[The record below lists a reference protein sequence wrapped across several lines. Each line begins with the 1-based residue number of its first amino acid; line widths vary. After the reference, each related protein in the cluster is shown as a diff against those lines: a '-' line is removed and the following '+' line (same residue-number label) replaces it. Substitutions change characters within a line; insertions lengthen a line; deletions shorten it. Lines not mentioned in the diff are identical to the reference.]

1 MSLAAALD
9 DPYRF
14 DFGWLPESLP
24 VFGRAAFLTVQI
36 LVWSAVLAIIIGLV
50 AGQMLMSRH
59 AVLRVIARGYV
70 DFFRLTPIL
79 FQIVAIFFLLPLL
92 FDISVPAFTSGV
104 IALSLN
110 YGAFF
115 AEIFRAGV
123 QSLDKGQWEA
133 ADALG
138 IPRMR
143 TLRRIIYPQATR
155 RMLPP
160 IGSMLVSLTKDTSL
174 VSVIGVAEL
183 FNTAQ
188 NVGSATFRQ
197 IEVLLV
203 ISVIYLLINL
213 PLAAYAERLNRRV
226 NRLV

>member
-1 MSLAAALD
+1 MGD
-9 DPYRF
+9 DRYSF
-14 DFGWLPESLP
+14 DFGWVPDSLP
-24 VFGRAAFLTVQI
+24 MLYSATFLTLQI
-36 LVWSAVLAIIIGLV
+36 LLWSAVLSLAIGLV
-50 AGQMLMSRH
+50 TGQLLMSRY
-59 AVLRVIARGYV
+59 AVVRVLARIYV

-79 FQIVAIFFLLPLL
+79 FQIVAIFFLLPITVGL
-92 FDISVPAFTSGV
+92 SVPAFTSGV

-123 QSLDKGQWEA
+123 QSLDQGQWEA
-133 ADALG
+133 AESMGMPHL
-138 IPRMR
+138 RV
-143 TLRRIIYPQATR
+143 LRRVIYPQAVR

-188 NVGSATFRQ
+188 SLGAQTFRQ
-197 IEVLLV
+197 IEVLLL
-203 ISVIYLLINL
+203 ISFVYLAINL
-213 PLAAYAERLNRRV
+213 PLARFAEHLNKRV
-226 NRLV
+226 NSYA

>member
-1 MSLAAALD
+1 MTSVAAAA
-9 DPYRF
+9 YNF
-14 DFGWLPESLP
+14 DFSWFQDSLP
-24 VFGRAAFLTVQI
+24 IFLRAAFLTIQI
-36 LVWSAVLAIIIGLV
+36 LIWSAVISIAIGLL
-50 AGQMLMSRH
+50 AGQMLMSRRIW
-59 AVLRVIARGYV
+59 LRVPARIYV

-79 FQIVAIFFLLPLL
+79 FQIVVVFFLIPIL
-92 FDISVPAFTSGV
+92 FDVSVPAFSSGV

-123 QSLDKGQWEA
+123 QSVDKGQWEA
-133 ADALG
+133 AESMG
-138 IPRMR
+138 ISRTR
-143 TLRRIIYPQATR
+143 TLVRVIYPQALK

-160 IGSMLVSLTKDTSL
+160 IGNMLISLTKDTSL

-188 NVGSATFRQ
+188 NVGASTFRQ

-203 ISVIYLLINL
+203 VSLFYLVINL
-213 PLAAYAERLNRRV
+213 PLAIQAERMNRRLNV
-226 NRLV
+226 AR

>member
-1 MSLAAALD
+1 MGD
-9 DPYRF
+9 DRYSF
-14 DFGWLPESLP
+14 DFGWLPDAMP
-24 VFGRAAFLTVQI
+24 IMWRAAFLTVQI
-36 LVWSAVLAIIIGLV
+36 LLWSAVLSLMIGLV

-59 AVLRVIARGYV
+59 VFLRVPARIYV
-70 DFFRLTPIL
+70 DFFRLTPLL
-79 FQIVAIFFLLPLL
+79 FQIVTLFFLLPMTTG
-92 FDISVPAFTSGV
+92 ISVPAFTSGV

-133 ADALG
+133 ADSMG
-138 IPRMR
+138 IPHLLV
-143 TLRRIIYPQATR
+143 LRRIIYPQAIR

-188 NVGSATFRQ
+188 SVGAQTFRQ
-197 IEVLLV
+197 IEVLLS
-203 ISVIYLLINL
+203 ISLIYLAINL
-213 PLAAYAERLNRRV
+213 PLAWYAERLNRRV
-226 NRLV
+226 NVHA

>member
-1 MSLAAALD
+1 M
-9 DPYRF
+9 PIM
-14 DFGWLPESLP
+14 W
-24 VFGRAAFLTVQI
+24 RAAFLTVQI
-36 LVWSAVLAIIIGLV
+36 LLWSAVLSLMIGLV

-59 AVLRVIARGYV
+59 VFLRVPARIYV
-70 DFFRLTPIL
+70 DFFRLTPLL
-79 FQIVAIFFLLPLL
+79 FQIVTLFFLLPMTTG
-92 FDISVPAFTSGV
+92 ISVPAFTSGV

-133 ADALG
+133 ADSMG
-138 IPRMR
+138 IPHLLV
-143 TLRRIIYPQATR
+143 LRRIIYPQAIR

-188 NVGSATFRQ
+188 SVGAQTFRQ
-197 IEVLLV
+197 IEVLLS
-203 ISVIYLLINL
+203 ISLIYLAINL
-213 PLAAYAERLNRRV
+213 PLAWYAERLNRRV
-226 NRLV
+226 NVHA

>member
-1 MSLAAALD
+1 MGSGYEFDFSWVSDTWPVFLDAAL
-9 DPYRF
+9 
-14 DFGWLPESLP
+14 
-24 VFGRAAFLTVQI
+24 LTLQI
-36 LVWSAVLAIIIGLV
+36 LIWSAVLSLAVGLV
-50 AGQMLMSRH
+50 TGQMLNSRR
-59 AVLRVIARGYV
+59 VWLRVPARLYV

-79 FQIVAIFFLLPLL
+79 LQIVAFFFLLPIMLG
-92 FDISVPAFTSGV
+92 ISVPAFTSGV

-133 ADALG
+133 AESMGMSHLQ
-138 IPRMR
+138 
-143 TLRRIIYPQATR
+143 TLRRIIYPQAIR

-188 NVGSATFRQ
+188 TVGAQTFRQ
-197 IEVLLV
+197 IEVLLL
-203 ISVIYLLINL
+203 ISLVYLVINL
-213 PLAAYAERLNRRV
+213 PLARYAERLNRRV
-226 NRLV
+226 NVVV

>member
-1 MSLAAALD
+1 MGSG
-9 DPYRF
+9 YEF
-14 DFGWLPESLP
+14 DFSWVSGTWP
-24 VFGRAAFLTVQI
+24 VFLDAAFLTLQI
-36 LVWSAVLAIIIGLV
+36 LIWSAVLSLAVGLV
-50 AGQMLMSRH
+50 TGQMLNSRRIW
-59 AVLRVIARGYV
+59 LRVPARIYV

-79 FQIVAIFFLLPLL
+79 LQIVAFFFLLPIMLG
-92 FDISVPAFTSGV
+92 ISVPAFTSGV

-133 ADALG
+133 AESMGMSHLQ
-138 IPRMR
+138 
-143 TLRRIIYPQATR
+143 TLRRIIYPQAIR

-188 NVGSATFRQ
+188 TVGAQTFRQ
-197 IEVLLV
+197 IEVLLL
-203 ISVIYLLINL
+203 ISLIYLVINL
-213 PLAAYAERLNRRV
+213 PLARYAERLNQRV
-226 NRLV
+226 NVVV

>member
-1 MSLAAALD
+1 VD
-9 DPYRF
+9 GPYRF
-14 DFGWLPESLP
+14 DFGWLPDALP
-24 VFGRAAFLTVQI
+24 VLGRAALLTLQI
-36 LVWSAVLAIIIGLV
+36 LIWSAVLAVIFGLI
-50 AGQMLMSRH
+50 AGQLLMSRH
-59 AVLRVIARGYV
+59 RVVRMLARAYV

-92 FDISVPAFTSGV
+92 FNLSVPAFTSGV

-133 ADALG
+133 ADAMG

-143 TLRRIIYPQATR
+143 TLRRIIYPQAIR

-160 IGSMLVSLTKDTSL
+160 IGSMLISLTKDTSL

-203 ISVIYLLINL
+203 ISVVYLLINM

-226 NRLV
+226 NRVG